1 MEQILFSESY
11 ADQYERK
18 NHSVGVSMWHFEWCT
33 KYRYKMFAKEE
44 YCALMGAC
52 IRRSASRNGIK
63 IIELNVQLEHVH
75 CVVALDFK
83 MSVAKAMQLL
93 KGGSA
98 FLFFKNH
105 PKARMRY
112 PRGHLWSPGKFMAS
126 VGFIQ
131 LEKAVDYVKN
141 Q

>member
-1 MEQILFSESY
+1 MEQILVSESY
-11 ADQYERK
+11 ADKYERS

-44 YCALMGAC
+44 YKALIEAC
-52 IRRSASRNGIK
+52 IRRSASRDGVK
-63 IIELNVQLEHVH
+63 ILELNVQPEHVH
-75 CVVALDFK
+75 CVVEFGFNTTP
-83 MSVAKAMQLL
+83 AKVMQLL

-98 FLFFKNH
+98 YLFFKNH
-105 PKARMRY
+105 SKARLRY

-131 LEKAVDYVKN
+131 LEKVVDYVKN